1 MSLKR
6 LQEKQL
12 CLLCPAMD
20 DATKIMIRPMTEKDL
35 DAVTTIEQA
44 SYTTPWNG
52 DHFRNEIT
60 AGYSWPFV
68 AVIEGV
74 VVGYLCLMCLF
85 EEAQILN
92 IAVGPDFRGRGIA
105 RLLLKHA
112 FLLAL
117 EQGAEFVALEVRSS
131 NSVAISLYEQLG
143 FSKTGIRA
151 RYYEHTE
158 DAVLMEKSLKEN
170 Q

>member
-1 MSLKR
+1 MR
-6 LQEKQL
+6 LQEKQV

-20 DATKIMIRPMTEKDL
+20 DATKMMIRPMTEKDL
-35 DAVTTIEQA
+35 DAVTAIERA
-44 SYTTPWNG
+44 SYTTPWTS
-52 DHFRNEIT
+52 DHFLNEIT
-60 AGYSWPFV
+60 ASYSWPFV
-68 AVIEGV
+68 VVMGEV

-105 RLLLKHA
+105 RVMLNRA

-117 EQGAEFVALEVRSS
+117 EQGAEFMALEVRSS
-131 NSVAISLYEQLG
+131 NSAAISLYEQLG
-143 FSKTGIRA
+143 FKKTGIRV

-158 DAVLMEKSLKEN
+158 DAILMEKSIKEN

>member
-1 MSLKR
+1 
-6 LQEKQL
+6 
-12 CLLCPAMD
+12 MD
-20 DATKIMIRPMTEKDL
+20 DATKMMIRPMTEKDL
-35 DAVTTIEQA
+35 DAVTAIERA
-44 SYTTPWNG
+44 SYTTPWTS
-52 DHFRNEIT
+52 DHFLNEIT
-60 AGYSWPFV
+60 ASYSWPFV
-68 AVIEGV
+68 VVMGGV

-105 RLLLKHA
+105 RVMMNRA

-117 EQGAEFVALEVRSS
+117 EQGAEFMALEVRSS
-131 NSVAISLYEQLG
+131 NSAAISLYEQLG
-143 FSKTGIRA
+143 FKKTGIRV

-158 DAVLMEKSLKEN
+158 DAILMEKSIKEN

>member
-1 MSLKR
+1 MR
-6 LQEKQL
+6 LQEKQV

-20 DATKIMIRPMTEKDL
+20 DATKMMIRPMTEKDL
-35 DAVTTIEQA
+35 DAVTAIERA
-44 SYTTPWNG
+44 SYTTPWTS
-52 DHFRNEIT
+52 DHFLNEIT
-60 AGYSWPFV
+60 ASYSWPFV
-68 AVIEGV
+68 VVMGGV

-105 RLLLKHA
+105 RVMLNRA

-117 EQGAEFVALEVRSS
+117 EQGAEFMALEVRSS
-131 NSVAISLYEQLG
+131 NSAAISLYEQLG
-143 FSKTGIRA
+143 FKKTGIRV

-158 DAVLMEKSLKEN
+158 DAILMEKSIKEN

>member
-1 MSLKR
+1 MR

-20 DATKIMIRPMTEKDL
+20 DATKMMIRPMTEKDL
-35 DAVTTIEQA
+35 DAVTAIERA
-44 SYTTPWNG
+44 SYTTPWTS
-52 DHFRNEIT
+52 DHFLNEIT
-60 AGYSWPFV
+60 ASYSWPFV
-68 AVIEGV
+68 VVMGGV

-105 RLLLKHA
+105 RVMLNRA

-117 EQGAEFVALEVRSS
+117 EQGAEFMALEVRSS
-131 NSVAISLYEQLG
+131 NSAAISLYEQLG
-143 FSKTGIRA
+143 FKKTGIRV

-158 DAVLMEKSLKEN
+158 DAILMEKSIKEN